1 MPLSSK
7 RVALTLGSLIIVT
20 PTATQAAEKTFLI
33 GSFDELLVEGDI
45 RVVLDNSKAPSAKAK
60 GDRDLIEAVKID
72 RNGLTVRVRI
82 QDYEGNARRK
92 PANEPLVITLGGR
105 GVTKVSV
112 NGSAALSINQMRNAG
127 GTTTIKLSGPGSI
140 SVGKIESDRLAVNLA
155 GTGSVTIDGGS
166 VRAGQ
171 FSIDGTGSLT
181 APLLS
186 MQQAKLSQS
195 GNATSHLQAQQQVDI
210 SNSGSGLIKV
220 DGKATCF
227 IRQPGSAKIQCGKTA
242 QP

>member
-1 MPLSSK
+1 MRLLAK
-7 RVALTLGSLIIVT
+7 SLIAAAVLVAM
-20 PTATQAAEKTFLI
+20 PTIASAESNFQT
-33 GSFDELLVEGDI
+33 
-45 RVVLDNSKAPSAKAK
+45 
-60 GDRDLIEAVKID
+60 
-72 RNGLTVRVRI
+72 
-82 QDYEGNARRK
+82 
-92 PANEPLVITLGGR
+92 
-105 GVTKVSV
+105 
-112 NGSAALSINQMRNAG
+112 
-127 GTTTIKLSGPGSI
+127 
-140 SVGKIESDRLAVNLA
+140 
-155 GTGSVTIDGGS
+155 
-166 VRAGQ
+166 
-171 FSIDGTGSLT
+171 GTGSLT